1 MGASTYVV
9 PSGSVALSA
18 SATKSL
24 WLINPAT
31 PGFRLT
37 EVAVSFDASTASVA
51 PRVELYRITT
61 IGPATGTNT
70 PPIRVNAPLEIAS
83 QSTAQTVITS
93 EPTAVEVLRQWFIQ
107 PGGGLVVLQYPLGR
121 EPAAAGGGQR
131 IGLRVITP
139 AAVTPNVCSY
149 GEFEE

>member
-9 PSGSVALSA
+9 PSGSVTLSA

-31 PGFRLT
+31 PGLRLT
-37 EVAVSFDASTASVA
+37 EVGISFDASTASVA
-51 PRVELYRITT
+51 PRVEIYRTT
-61 IGPATGTNT
+61 TLGSPAGTTTT
-70 PPIRVNAPLEIAS
+70 PVRVNAPLEIAA
-83 QSTAQTVITS
+83 QSTALTALTTD
-93 EPTAVEVLRQWFIQ
+93 PTAVEVLRQWFVQ
-107 PGGGLVVLQYPLGR
+107 PGGGLLVVQYPLGR

-139 AAVTPNVCSY
+139 AAVTPNAVSY